1 MTFDDWAPRF
11 LPGTVGVVTDC
22 CAAPLVGMRAST
34 ADGQTL
40 SAIGTNGYVS
50 TWGDHQTGCP
60 APRAR
65 VLPVRPARP

>member
-1 MTFDDWAPRF
+1 M
-11 LPGTVGVVTDC
+11 TDC